1 VTTEATLKEDIVS
14 AIPQSTPAVPVAE
27 LAPVRT
33 DLLPI
38 WLLVA
43 AILVALPLVGGFP
56 AWVTLTVAG
65 LAMGM
70 MIFLMASG
78 MTLVFGLMDV
88 LNLGHGAFVSIGAF
102 VGTLVLFPLRAWLQ
116 ADSIL
121 MNLGVLLAAMVV
133 AMLVTG
139 LIGLVF
145 ERVVIRPVYGLHLK
159 QILITMGGMI
169 VAEQMLLVL
178 WGPQNLTMPELKA
191 FAGSFALG
199 DIAIE
204 KFRLII
210 VVVGLVVFGVMHAVL
225 NRTKAGLLIRAG
237 VENREM
243 VEALGYRIRH
253 LFVGVFMVGS
263 ALAGM
268 GGLMWGLYQVT
279 VTSAMGSEMLVRVLI
294 VIVIGGMGS
303 VGGCFIGSLMLA
315 LVTNY
320 VGFLAP
326 TWAPLTDI
334 LLMVAII
341 LWRPRGLYP
350 VAKR

>member
-1 VTTEATLKEDIVS
+1 MSATSESIS
-14 AIPQSTPAVPVAE
+14 AISAVDLPR
-27 LAPVRT
+27 VRI
-33 DLLPI
+33 DLWPI
-38 WLLVA
+38 WLLIGA
-43 AILVALPLVGGFP
+43 MAIALPAIGSFP
-56 AWVTLTVAG
+56 SWVTLTVAG

-102 VGTLVLFPLRAWLQ
+102 VGTLVLFPMRAWLQ
-116 ADSIL
+116 ADSVL
-121 MNLGVLLAAMVV
+121 LNLAILLAALIV

-139 LIGLVF
+139 MLGLVF
-145 ERVVIRPVYGLHLK
+145 ERIVIRPVYGLHLK

-169 VAEQMLLVL
+169 VAEQMILVL
-178 WGPQNLTMPELKA
+178 WGPQNLTMPQLKA
-191 FAGSFALG
+191 FVGTYVVG
-199 DIAIE
+199 GVAIE

-210 VVVGLVVFGVMHAVL
+210 VVLGLLVFAAMYAVL

-243 VEALGYRIRH
+243 VEALGYRVRH

-268 GGLMWGLYQVT
+268 GGLMWGLYQIT
-279 VTSAMGSEMLVRVLI
+279 VTSAMGSEVLVRVLI

-303 VGGCFIGSLMLA
+303 VGGCFIGALALA

-341 LWRPRGLYP
+341 MWRPRGLYP

>member
-1 VTTEATLKEDIVS
+1 VVS
-14 AIPQSTPAVPVAE
+14 ATSESISAISAVDLPR
-27 LAPVRT
+27 VRI
-33 DLLPI
+33 DLWPI
-38 WLLVA
+38 WLLIGA
-43 AILVALPLVGGFP
+43 MAVALPAIGSFP
-56 AWVTLTVAG
+56 SWVTLTVAG

-102 VGTLVLFPLRAWLQ
+102 VGTLVLFPMRAWLQ
-116 ADSIL
+116 ADSVL
-121 MNLGVLLAAMVV
+121 LNLGVLLAALIV

-139 LIGLVF
+139 MLGLVF
-145 ERVVIRPVYGLHLK
+145 ERIVIRPVYGLHLK

-169 VAEQMLLVL
+169 VAEQMILVL
-178 WGPQNLTMPELKA
+178 WGPQNVTMPQLKA
-191 FAGSFALG
+191 FVGTYVVGGVAV
-199 DIAIE
+199 E

-210 VVVGLVVFGVMHAVL
+210 VVLGLLVFAAMYAVL

-243 VEALGYRIRH
+243 VEALGYRVRH

-279 VTSAMGSEMLVRVLI
+279 ITSAMGSEVLVRVLI

-303 VGGCFIGSLMLA
+303 VGGCFMGALALA

-334 LLMVAII
+334 LLMVAIVM
-341 LWRPRGLYP
+341 WRPRGLYP